1 MDTYIA
7 AFLLGIG
14 SAASPCLLPL
24 YPGFIAYLAGNG
36 AAATSSRTSGLLG
49 LAVVAGV
56 LTAVVAAGIVIALL
70 AIPLSGVLQILV
82 PLTTVVLV
90 GLGLL
95 LLAGRNPFARLA
107 SVRVPV
113 VRHPGAQAYV
123 YGVMLGPVAIPCSG
137 PFLIALLAISVGV
150 ADAGARIGT
159 FIVFGLGFG
168 LPLILLS
175 LVGAARGQALTR
187 WVVSRHDILLRVAGG
202 LLIVAAFA
210 EPLRLLVVDR
220 G

>member
-1 MDTYIA
+1 MDTYVA
-7 AFLLGIG
+7 SFLLGIG
-14 SAASPCLLPL
+14 TAASPCLLPL

-36 AAATSSRTSGLLG
+36 ATSTSSRASALLG

-56 LTAVVAAGIVIALL
+56 LTAVITVGVVVSIL
-70 AIPLSGVLQILV
+70 AVPLSGLLEILV

-95 LLAGRNPFARLA
+95 LLSGRNPFARLA

-123 YGVMLGPVAIPCSG
+123 YGLMLGPVAIPCSG

-168 LPLILLS
+168 LPLILLA
-175 LVGAARGQALTR
+175 LVGAARGQTLTR
-187 WVVSRHDILLRVAGG
+187 WVVARHDILLRVAGA

-210 EPLRLLVVDR
+210 EPLRLMLVDR

>member
-1 MDTYIA
+1 MDSYVA

-36 AAATSSRTSGLLG
+36 AATSSSRASGLLG

-56 LTAVVAAGIVIALL
+56 LTAVVAVGIVVSLL
-70 AIPLSGVLQILV
+70 AIPLSGVLEILV

-113 VRHPGAQAYV
+113 VKHPGAQAYV

-150 ADAGARIGT
+150 ADAGARIAL
-159 FIVFGLGFG
+159 FVAFGLGFG

-210 EPLRLLVVDR
+210 EPLRLLFIEQT
-220 G
+220 

>member
-1 MDTYIA
+1 MDTYLA
-7 AFLLGIG
+7 AFLLGVG
-14 SAASPCLLPL
+14 TAASPCLLPL

-36 AAATSSRTSGLLG
+36 ARVSSGRASALLG
-49 LAVVAGV
+49 LAVVGGV
-56 LTAVVAAGIVIALL
+56 LTAVIAVGIVVSLL
-70 AIPLSGVLQILV
+70 AVPLSGLLEVLV

-90 GLGLL
+90 GLGVL

-113 VRHPGAQAYV
+113 VQHPGAQAYV
-123 YGVMLGPVAIPCSG
+123 YGVLLGPVAIPCSG
-137 PFLIALLAISVGV
+137 PFLIALLAISVGI
-150 ADAGARIGT
+150 ADAGVRVAT
-159 FIVFGLGFG
+159 FIAFGLGFG

-175 LVGAARGQALTR
+175 LVGAARGQAFTR
-187 WVVSRHDILLRVAGG
+187 WVVARHDILLRVAGA

-210 EPLRLLVVDR
+210 EPLRIMLVER